1 METGFLHCLGHVVNR
16 HRDRAG
22 QGIAGV
28 IGDCNIELITGIA
41 FVVCLEPVFEFQHTV
56 CSDFKETRIFTGESI
71 RETVTMDVVVIGSG

>member
-1 METGFLHCLGHVVNR
+1 METGFLNRLGHVVNR

-41 FVVCLEPVFEFQHTV
+41 FVVCLEPVFKF
-56 CSDFKETRIFTGESI
+56 
-71 RETVTMDVVVIGSG
+71 